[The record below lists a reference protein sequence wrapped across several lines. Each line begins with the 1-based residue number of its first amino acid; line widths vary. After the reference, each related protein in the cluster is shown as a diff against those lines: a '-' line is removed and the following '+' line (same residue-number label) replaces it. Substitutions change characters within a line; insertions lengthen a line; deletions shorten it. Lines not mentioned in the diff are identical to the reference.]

1 MAKFASKRGELE
13 TYTELFNNQL
23 GKALGFDM
31 AHSGIANLDG
41 VLHFVSRIF
50 LTEDE
55 SLIHGSLMLHELSL
69 ATKEEIEGIKTLYQQ
84 HGTFDVDFVEV
95 VIAEIILRK

>member
-1 MAKFASKRGELE
+1 
-13 TYTELFNNQL
+13 
-23 GKALGFDM
+23 
-31 AHSGIANLDG
+31 
-41 VLHFVSRIF
+41 
-50 LTEDE
+50 
-55 SLIHGSLMLHELSL
+55 MLHELSL